1 MSNNEMARIRKD
13 VVVTQVDILSQH
25 LFGEAEESL
34 EIEFKISDLRAEI

>member
-1 MSNNEMARIRKD
+1 MAKKRKD

-34 EIEFKISDLRAEI
+34 EV